1 METLERI
8 LSAGCSVGVL
18 GRKVPVRVLNIS
30 ESGCLV
36 ESLRHIEEGSIGRL
50 WLSFNRE
57 RYVDDVLIRRC
68 QRIEGAGHLFHVA
81 GEFVWA
87 SPPREGSLRM
97 IAARLQERN
106 GNTAGA

>member
-18 GRKVPVRVLNIS
+18 GRNVPVRVLNIS
-30 ESGCLV
+30 GSGCLV
-36 ESLRHIEEGSIGRL
+36 ESTGPIEEGSVGRL
-50 WLSFNRE
+50 WLSFDRE

-68 QRIEGAGHLFHVA
+68 RRIEGAGHLFHVA

-87 SPPREGSLRM
+87 SPPGKRSLRM
-97 IAARLQERN
+97 IAALLQERDRD
-106 GNTAGA
+106 GAGA